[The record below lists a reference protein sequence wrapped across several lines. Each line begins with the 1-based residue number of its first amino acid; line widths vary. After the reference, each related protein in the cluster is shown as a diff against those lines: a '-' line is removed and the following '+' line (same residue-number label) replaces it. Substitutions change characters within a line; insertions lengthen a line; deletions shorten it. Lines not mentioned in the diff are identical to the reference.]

1 MGREDVLTARAV
13 EGLIAEGGVIIVYE
27 DYVLKLNSWMKKHP
41 GGSLAIQ
48 HMVGRD
54 ATDEMKA

>member
-1 MGREDVLTARAV
+1 MGRDEVLTPRTV
-13 EGLIAEGGVIIVYE
+13 EGLIAEGGVIVIYE
-27 DYVLKLNSWMKKHP
+27 EHVLKLNGWMSKHP
-41 GGSLAIQ
+41 GGSLAIL

>member
-1 MGREDVLTARAV
+1 M
-13 EGLIAEGGVIIVYE
+13 IADGGILVIYE
-27 DYVLKLNSWMKKHP
+27 EHVLKLNGWMSRHP
-41 GGSLAIQ
+41 GGSLAIL